1 MEKIP
6 TSAAE
11 KSPAKKPAR
20 KKVTKKPKGTGK
32 KLVIVESPT
41 KAKTISRFL
50 GRDYIV
56 ESSFGHVRDLPK
68 SRLGIDV
75 EHNFEPKYIVP
86 TKAKKRVSELKKLA
100 KSASEIY
107 LASDEDREGEAIA
120 WHLLEILA
128 PKKDTP
134 VHRIAFHE
142 ITKKAILHALEN
154 PRDINMHTVDAQ
166 QARRIVDR
174 LVGYE
179 LSPFLW
185 RKMYR
190 GLSAGRVQSVVVR
203 MIVEREREIQAFNAE
218 EYWTIDALFE
228 KGGIEFEG
236 ALNTINGKKLDKL
249 EIKDA
254 ANADA
259 IMQALENGTYTVSS
273 LEQKDRKRAASAPFK
288 TSTLQQEA
296 NNRLGYSA
304 KQTMMLAQQLYEG
317 VEIDK
322 VSTGLITYM
331 RTDSLNLSDTFLDEA
346 GAYITATFGTEYAKR
361 TTYTT
366 TAKGAQEAHEAIRPT
381 DAALSPEI
389 VAPFLSPQQLK
400 MYTLIW
406 SRAVGSQM
414 APAQMLATTADIT
427 TGEYTFRSTGSQLV
441 FDGWLKLYPDKSNER
456 LLPEMKEGDV
466 ITANSITPVQHFTE
480 PPARYTEAAI
490 VKALEEKGIGRP
502 STYAPTLATVQ
513 ARGYVRKEERKL
525 IPEEI
530 GFLVN
535 DLLVEHFPNIVDY
548 DFTANMEQGLDNV
561 ADGTQEWEPL
571 IRDFYQPFK
580 KLLVEKD
587 SEITKEDIV
596 QEKTDEV
603 CDKCGKPMEVKM
615 GRFGKF
621 LACTGYP
628 DCKTT
633 KPLGENGKA
642 APEEKIDVTCELCG
656 KPMVKKRGR
665 FGEFLAC
672 SGYPECKSI
681 VSIEKKTGVKCPK
694 CEEGEIIEKRSKR
707 GKTFYACNQYPKCEN
722 AYWSK
727 PTGESCPDCG
737 ALLVFGAKNTIRC
750 SEKTCKFSKEQEEM
764 V

>member
-1 MEKIP
+1 MEK
-6 TSAAE
+6 TSTKTAAPKKAASKKTT
-11 KSPAKKPAR
+11 KSKPA
-20 KKVTKKPKGTGK
+20 GI

-50 GRDYIV
+50 GRGYKV

-75 EHNFEPKYIVP
+75 DDHYTPKYIVP

-100 KSASEIY
+100 KSAQEIY
-107 LASDEDREGEAIA
+107 LATDEDREGERIG
-120 WHLLEILA
+120 WDLLEILA
-128 PKKDTP
+128 PKKGVA

-142 ITKKAILHALEN
+142 ITKDAIMHALEN
-154 PRDINMHTVDAQ
+154 PRALDMAVVDAQ
-166 QARRIVDR
+166 QARRILDR

-185 RKMYR
+185 RKIYR

-228 KGGIEFEG
+228 KSGIEFEG
-236 ALNTINGKKLDKL
+236 ALQAIDGKKIDKL
-249 EIKDA
+249 EIKDQA
-254 ANADA
+254 AADS
-259 IMQALENGTYTVSS
+259 IMKELVDGKYEVASI
-273 LEQKDRKRAASAPFK
+273 EQKDRKRAPSAPFK

-317 VEIDK
+317 VSISGQ
-322 VSTGLITYM
+322 STGLITYM
-331 RTDSLNLSDTFLDEA
+331 RTDSLNLADKFLGEA
-346 GAYITATFGTEYAKR
+346 ESFIKETYGEKYANR

-366 TAKGAQEAHEAIRPT
+366 KSKGAQEAHEAIRPT
-381 DAALSPEI
+381 DATLTPEI
-389 VAPFLSPQQLK
+389 AAPYLSSQQLK
-400 MYTLIW
+400 LYTLIW

-414 APAQMLATTADIT
+414 APAQTKATTVDIA
-427 TGEYTFRSTGSQLV
+427 TGKYSFRATGSELL
-441 FDGWLKLYPDKSNER
+441 FDGWLKLYPDKSNEKI
-456 LLPEMKEGDV
+456 LPHLKQGDAV
-466 ITANSITPVQHFTE
+466 NATQVTPVQHFTE

-548 DFTANMEQGLDNV
+548 DFTATMEQGLDDI
-561 ADGTQEWEPL
+561 ADGSKEWEPL
-571 IRDFYQPFK
+571 IDDFYKPFK
-580 KLLVEKD
+580 KLLMEKD
-587 SEITKEDIV
+587 EEITKEDIV
-596 QEKTDEV
+596 QDTTDEI
-603 CDKCGKPMEVKM
+603 CDKCGKPMQIKM

-621 LACTGYP
+621 LACTAYP
-628 DCKTT
+628 ECKTT
-633 KPLGENGKA
+633 KPLGEDGKA
-642 APEEKIDVTCELCG
+642 APEEKIDVQCELCG

-665 FGEFLAC
+665 FGEFLGC
-672 SGYPECKSI
+672 SGYPDCKNI
-681 VSIEKKTGVKCPK
+681 VSIEKKTGVTCPLCNK
-694 CEEGEIIEKRSKR
+694 GDIIEKRSKR
-707 GKTFYACNQYPKCEN
+707 GKIFYACNQYPECKN

-727 PTGESCPDCG
+727 PTGEKCPTCG
-737 ALLVFGAKNTIRC
+737 SLLVYGAKNTIRC
-750 SEKTCKFSKEQEEM
+750 SSKECTFSKENDVQD
-764 V
+764 